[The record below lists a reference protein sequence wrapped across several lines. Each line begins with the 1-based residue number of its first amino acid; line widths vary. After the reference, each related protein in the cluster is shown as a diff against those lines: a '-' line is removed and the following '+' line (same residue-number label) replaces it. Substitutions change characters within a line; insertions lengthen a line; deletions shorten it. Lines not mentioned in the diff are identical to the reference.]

1 MAEFEKFQECED
13 RLRIYCKKNG
23 LAYLFDGSKYPI
35 TLTVEQSEFDENQT
49 SLLEPEKSE
58 LDFQESKLTISYD
71 CEMEIVYEFEGSP
84 VVSDAILSKLKL
96 HFKSMYES
104 WVRYFHRNVVETKQQ

>member
-13 RLRIYCKKNG
+13 GLRTYLKKNG
-23 LAYLFDGSKYPI
+23 LEYLFDGSNYPI
-35 TLTVEQSEFDENQT
+35 TLTIEQSEIDASQT
-49 SLLEPEKSE
+49 SFIEPEKSE
-58 LDFQESKLTISYD
+58 LDFSESKLIIYYD

-84 VVSDAILSKLKL
+84 VVSDAVLSKLKA